1 MIKKSA
7 AVIALLLLTPFAA
20 KAQLAAQQPLTL
32 QQQLDL
38 AKAAIDHSLDS
49 MSALIIQQDAI
60 IASLKA
66 PSTPAQPS
74 AAAPKPKPPRP
85 TQSPHA
91 PNEGGEP

>member
-7 AVIALLLLTPFAA
+7 AVIALLLLTPLASR
-20 KAQLAAQQPLTL
+20 AQLAAQQPLTL

-66 PSTPAQPS
+66 PATPAQPS
-74 AAAPKPKPPRP
+74 AAPKPKPPRP